1 MAKLTGAKKIAFLT
15 RLNKG
20 RRKKGLTLLKIKK
33 NPKKRITLPKTR
45 KTNRKQLKN
54 ARKTPKKVRN
64 TNKRKTNRNNKNM
77 AKKKNRT
84 TRRSLGMT
92 KIKQG
97 AIGGV
102 VGIATTA
109 ISKRLGAT
117 SIADD
122 LGYVTASLAGKGT
135 PGVLG
140 NAVLRQGLG
149 RFGGSLNILGNGNGN
164 GNGGTSNT
172 LGFA

>member
-20 RRKKGLTLLKIKK
+20 RKKKGLTLLKIKK
-33 NPKKRITLPKTR
+33 NPKRRISLPKTR
-45 KTNRKQLKN
+45 KTPKKRMQNGRKSS
-54 ARKTPKKVRN
+54 KKVRN
-64 TNKRKTNRNNKNM
+64 PNKRKSPGNNKNM

-84 TRRSLGMT
+84 SRRGLGMT
-92 KIKQG
+92 KVKQG
-97 AIGGV
+97 AVGGV

-109 ISKRLGAT
+109 IAKRLGAN

-135 PGVLG
+135 PGVIG
-140 NAVLRQGLG
+140 NAVIRQGLG
-149 RFGGSLNILGNGNGN
+149 RFGGSLNILNGGNGNG
-164 GNGGTSNT
+164 TPSNT
-172 LGFA
+172 VGFA

>member
-20 RRKKGLTLLKIKK
+20 RKKKGLTLLKITK

-45 KTNRKQLKN
+45 KTPKKQLKSR
-54 ARKTPKKVRN
+54 RKTPKKVRN
-64 TNKRKTNRNNKNM
+64 PNKRKASKNNNNM
-77 AKKKNRT
+77 AKKKRSSS
-84 TRRSLGMT
+84 RRSLGMT
-92 KIKQG
+92 KLKQG
-97 AIGGV
+97 AVGGV

-109 ISKRLGAT
+109 IAKRLGAN

-135 PGVLG
+135 PGVIG
-140 NAVLRQGLG
+140 NAVIRQGLG
-149 RFGGSLNILGNGNGN
+149 RFGGSLNILGNGSNGTTP
-164 GNGGTSNT
+164 TSV
-172 LGFA
+172 GFA

>member
-1 MAKLTGAKKIAFLT
+1 MAKLTGKAKESFLR

-20 RRKKGLTLLKIKK
+20 RKKKGLTLLKIKK
-33 NPKKRITLPKTR
+33 NPKRRITLPKTR
-45 KTNRKQLKN
+45 KTPKKQLKSK
-54 ARKTPKKVRN
+54 RKTPKKVRN
-64 TNKRKTNRNNKNM
+64 TNKRKSTRNNKNM

-84 TRRSLGMT
+84 SRKSLGMT
-92 KIKQG
+92 KVKQG
-97 AIGGV
+97 AVGGV

-109 ISKRLGAT
+109 IAKRLGAT

-164 GNGGTSNT
+164 GGTSNT

>member
-1 MAKLTGAKKIAFLT
+1 MAKLTGKAKTAFLR

-20 RRKKGLTLLKIKK
+20 RSKKGLTLLKIKK

-45 KTNRKQLKN
+45 KTSKKGAAKRGKS
-54 ARKTPKKVRN
+54 PKKVRN
-64 TNKRKTNRNNKNM
+64 TNKRKSTRNNKNM

-84 TRRSLGMT
+84 SRRSLGMT
-92 KIKQG
+92 KVKQG
-97 AIGGV
+97 AVGGV

-109 ISKRLGAT
+109 IAKRLGAN

-135 PGVLG
+135 PGVIG
-140 NAVLRQGLG
+140 NAVIRQGLG
-149 RFGGSLNILGNGNGN
+149 RFGGSLNILNGNGN
-164 GNGGTSNT
+164 GQTTNT
-172 LGFA
+172 VGFA